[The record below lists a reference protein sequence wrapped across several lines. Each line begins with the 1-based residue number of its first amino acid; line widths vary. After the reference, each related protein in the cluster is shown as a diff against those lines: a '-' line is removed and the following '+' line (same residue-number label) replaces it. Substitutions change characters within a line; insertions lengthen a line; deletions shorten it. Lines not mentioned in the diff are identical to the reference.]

1 MEMTNSLSPFSPSL
15 PLTYLPSNSRTFE
28 NSFRPK
34 SSISESQVLR
44 PRKKFSKAPKFPE
57 KDAFPASLPLHTKNP
72 HIIYHDIQRFARE
85 DKLKEAL
92 VIMDYLDQQGAPVNV
107 TTLSALIAS
116 CVRTRSLELA
126 KQVHA
131 YVKVNGLEKNEF
143 LLTKLVSMYTS
154 CGSIKGADKL
164 FDEMP
169 VKNAY
174 TWNALLRGNVVA
186 GKGQWKEVLLTFS
199 EMREAGVELNVYSFS
214 CLIKSLAGANAFTQG
229 LKTHGLLIKNG
240 LVSSQ
245 IVLTCLVDMYFKCGK
260 VRLACELF
268 EEIGAKDIV
277 VWGTMVAGFAHNN
290 LQREAVLYIR
300 RMISEG
306 IYPNSVLLTIILP
319 VIGEIWAQKIG
330 KELHAYVVKTRRYSH
345 QLFIQSA
352 LIDMYC
358 KCGDLSSS
366 RRVFYACK
374 ERNTISWTALI
385 SGYISNGNLDQALR
399 SIIWMQKEGFKPDVV
414 TIATVVPVCTELKA
428 LRSGKEL
435 HGFAVKNCFFPN
447 VSIVTSLMV
456 MYSKCGHLD
465 YCSKLFYS
473 LEKQNVISW
482 TAMIDS
488 YIAVGHLHG
497 ALDVFRSMQS
507 SKHRPDSVTMA
518 RALLVCSELKASKLG
533 KEIHGQ
539 ILKKD
544 LAKVPFVSAE
554 LIKMYGKC
562 REISQAKSAFDE
574 VPVKGS
580 MTKTAII
587 EAYGYNGMFRNAI
600 DLFNTMVYDGFIPNQ
615 YTFSVLLS
623 ICKQALFTD
632 EARRIFKL
640 MTRKFKIEA
649 SKEHYLMMVE
659 ILTQSGCTEDAK
671 RFSQMSSSLD

>member
-1 MEMTNSLSPFSPSL
+1 MEMSSVSPFSPSL
-15 PLTYLPSNSRTFE
+15 PLTHLPSPHAKSRHLD
-28 NSFRPK
+28 NAFRPN
-34 SSISESQVLR
+34 SSISKSRARKMLSEI
-44 PRKKFSKAPKFPE
+44 PRFAE

-72 HIIYHDIQRFARE
+72 HIVYHDIQRFARE

-92 VIMDYLDQQGAPVNV
+92 TIMDYLDQRGVPVNV

-131 YVKVNGLEKNEF
+131 YVRVNGLEKNEF
-143 LLTKLVSMYTS
+143 LRTKLVSMYTT
-154 CGSIKGADKL
+154 CGSIEDADKL
-164 FDEMP
+164 FDQMP

-174 TWNALLRGNVVA
+174 TWNALLRGNVMA
-186 GKGQWKEVLLTFS
+186 GKGQYRDALWTFS
-199 EMREAGVELNVYSFS
+199 EMREGGVELNAYSFS
-214 CLIKSLAGANAFTQG
+214 CLIKSMAGASAFTQG
-229 LKTHGLLIKNG
+229 LKAHGLLIKNG
-240 LVSSQ
+240 LLSSQ
-245 IVLTCLVDMYFKCGK
+245 IVLTCLIDMYFKCGK
-260 VRLACELF
+260 VRLACQLF
-268 EEIGAKDIV
+268 EEISIKDIV

-300 RMISEG
+300 QMISEH
-306 IYPNSVLLTIILP
+306 IYPNSVLLTTILP
-319 VIGEIWAQKIG
+319 VIGEIGARKMG
-330 KELHAYVVKTRRYSH
+330 KELHAYVIKTRRYSH

-358 KCGDLSSS
+358 KCGDLSSG

-385 SGYISNGNLDQALR
+385 SGYISNGKLNQALR
-399 SIIWMQKEGFKPDVV
+399 AITWMQKEGFKPDVV
-414 TIATVVPVCTELKA
+414 TVATVVPVCAELRA
-428 LRSGKEL
+428 LKSGKEL
-435 HGFAVKNCFFPN
+435 HAFAVKNCFFPN
-447 VSIVTSLMV
+447 ISIVTSLMV
-456 MYSKCGHLD
+456 MYAKCGHLN
-465 YCSKLFYS
+465 YSSKLFYC

-488 YIAVGHLHG
+488 CIAGGHLHG
-497 ALDVFRSMQS
+497 ALEVFRSMQS

-518 RALLVCSELKASKLG
+518 RALLVCSKLKASKLG

-554 LIKMYGKC
+554 LVKMYGMC
-562 REISQAKSAFDE
+562 GEISKAKSAFHE

-587 EAYGYNGMFRNAI
+587 EAYGYNTMFREAI
-600 DLFNTMVYDGFIPNQ
+600 DLFKAMVRDGFTPNQ

-640 MTRKFKIEA
+640 MTRKFKIEP

-659 ILTQSGCTEDAK
+659 ILTQSSCTEDAK
-671 RFSQMSSSLD
+671 RFEQMSSLLD